1 MRTTLHKHTVYR
13 SSTDKKPISRHL
25 LSRIFVWFM
34 VYGLSRENL
43 KKKKK
48 IKIDLERVKVEKY
61 IV

>member
-43 KKKKK
+43 EKKK